1 MIRMGPHTGRS
12 LSARPDAGGGEMED
26 QDALDLAADWA
37 DIVQGL
43 RKDLGHQLFT
53 QWIRPIQL
61 GNFCKDTG
69 TLNLY
74 LPTEFSATWVQDR
87 FLDRLSLAWKIAR
100 SEVGNVRIMVHP
112 GRRKIADLDLAR
124 DD

>member
-1 MIRMGPHTGRS
+1 MIRMGPHAGRS
-12 LSARPDAGGGEMED
+12 FSARHDAVEGKMEE
-26 QDALDLAADWA
+26 QEALDLAADWA

-43 RKDLGHQLFT
+43 RKDLGHQLFS

-74 LPTEFSATWVQDR
+74 LPTDFSANWVQDR
-87 FLDRLSLAWKIAR
+87 FLDRAVAGVEDRPQR
-100 SEVGNVRIMVHP
+100 SENRAHHGSPRP
-112 GRRKIADLDLAR
+112 PQAGRSAADR
-124 DD
+124 